1 MFYDC
6 TSITAMQAVLCKGQN
21 SILKFHRLC
30 CNEYKMLAVHSQ
42 ITSGSKVAPLKIT
55 KNAQYAMPEFIGA
68 RTFYL
73 AKIEENIF
81 EQNFVVL
88 T

>member
-1 MFYDC
+1 
-6 TSITAMQAVLCKGQN
+6 
-21 SILKFHRLC
+21 
-30 CNEYKMLAVHSQ
+30 MLAVHSQ